1 MYISLSE
8 QMKSMAVKYPGG
20 GERDAEMI
28 VNSMLQYPK
37 GEKHLIHLKSKEGGA
52 LPFLFKI
59 NDGKDRSPYT
69 VYYNTPFS
77 EVDYA
82 IEDKKSLQKFITN
95 ILG

>member
-28 VNSMLQYPK
+28 VNLMLKYPK
-37 GEKHLIHLKSKEGGA
+37 EEKHLIHLKSKEGGI

-59 NDGKDRSPYT
+59 NDSKDRFPYN
-69 VYYNTPFS
+69 VYYNNPFS

-95 ILG
+95 TLG

>member
-8 QMKSMAVKYPGG
+8 QMKSMDVKYPGG

-37 GEKHLIHLKSKEGGA
+37 GEKHLIHLKNKEGGA

-59 NDGKDRSPYT
+59 NDGEDRFPYT

-82 IEDKKSLQKFITN
+82 IEDMKSLQKFITN
-95 ILG
+95 ALG

>member
-1 MYISLSE
+1 MYTSLSQ

-37 GEKHLIHLKSKEGGA
+37 EEKHLIHLKSKEGGA

-59 NDGKDRSPYT
+59 NDGKDTFPYT

-82 IEDKKSLQKFITN
+82 IEDMKSLQKFITN
-95 ILG
+95 ALG

>member
-8 QMKSMAVKYPGG
+8 QMKSMTVKYPGG
-20 GERDAEMI
+20 GERDTEMI

-37 GEKHLIHLKSKEGGA
+37 EEKHLIHLKSKEGGT
-52 LPFLFKI
+52 LPFIFKI
-59 NDGKDRSPYT
+59 NDGQDRFPYT

-82 IEDKKSLQKFITN
+82 IEDMKSLQKFITN
-95 ILG
+95 ALG